1 MGNIT
6 ESKSSEPVKTYADP
20 FSAFRAEMDRMFHSF
35 LQSPAF
41 SMPLPFAGAHS
52 GLVIPTTDMK
62 ESDTEISISTEL
74 PGMGEEDVEVTVKNG
89 TITVKGEK
97 TEEKKDEKDNYH
109 LTERRYGQFRR
120 SFTVPENIDEAKI
133 KAAFDKGVLTISMP
147 KSKDGTHAERRIK
160 IGT

>member
-41 SMPLPFAGAHS
+41 SMPLPFAGAHN

-97 TEEKKDEKDNYH
+97 TEEKKDEKDKYH